1 MAVVKLYRKKTS
13 AKFIFIA
20 DFIALSTLF
29 LVSCLL
35 YNHFYTSDIAN
46 ISNADAVVHALVF
59 LAITQ
64 TCLLAVGLYNDKLRE
79 SSRGIKFR
87 IFCAVLIAYFL
98 TNFVYWISPFEYF
111 NYFHREWLF
120 ISALLILCSLR
131 LFANLINYKSF
142 GRRNVLILGSG
153 RRASI
158 IEKRMRRESDRVGF
172 RIVGFVAVDG
182 DSDAGISSS
191 NIIILEEPLEQF
203 CERCQV
209 HEIVIAA
216 DERRNNLS
224 LDCLF
229 ACKMNGVQI
238 SEIVDFIEKETGQ
251 IAVNLLHPSWIIH
264 SGGFKAQQTYS
275 LYADQIFNSFLSLVI
290 FALTWPL
297 MLITFFSIKVE
308 DGLSA
313 PILYSQIRIGKNGKP
328 FKIFKFR
335 SMGTDAE
342 KDGAQWATKNDVRI
356 TKTGN
361 IIRKYRIDELPQLIN
376 VLRGEMGFVGPR
388 PERPKFIEELS
399 EKIPFYKH
407 RHNVK
412 PGLTGWAQLQYPY
425 GSNDADALEK
435 LKYDLYYIKHRSLLL
450 DLLILVRTSE
460 IILFGKGR

>member
-20 DFIALSTLF
+20 DFIALSSLF
-29 LVSCLL
+29 FLSCLL
-35 YNHFYTSDIAN
+35 YNHFYTSEIITIA
-46 ISNADAVVHALVF
+46 NADAVVHALVF

-79 SSRGIKFR
+79 SNRGIKFR
-87 IFCAVLIAYFL
+87 IFSAVLIAYL
-98 TNFVYWISPFEYF
+98 ITNFIYWISPFEYF
-111 NYFHREWLF
+111 NYYHREWLF
-120 ISALLILCSLR
+120 ISAIIVLCSLR

-142 GRRNVLILGSG
+142 GRRNVLVLGSG

-172 RIVGFVAVDG
+172 RIIGFVAVDG
-182 DSDAGISSS
+182 DCESGI
-191 NIIILEEPLEQF
+191 NAEKIISLTEPLEQF
-203 CERCQV
+203 CQTNQIN
-209 HEIVIAA
+209 EIVIAA

-229 ACKMNGVQI
+229 TCKMNGIQI

-264 SGGFKAQQTYS
+264 SGGFKVQHTLHQ
-275 LYADQIFNSFLSLVI
+275 YADQCFNCFLSLII
-290 FALTWPL
+290 FTLTWPL
-297 MLITFFSIKVE
+297 MLFTFLSIKLE
-308 DGLSA
+308 DGIKA
-313 PILYSQIRIGKNGKP
+313 PVFYSQIRIGKNGKP
-328 FKIFKFR
+328 FTIFKFR
-335 SMGTDAE
+335 SMGIDAE
-342 KDGAQWATKNDVRI
+342 KNGIQWATKNDDRI

-361 IIRKYRIDELPQLIN
+361 FIRKYRIDELPQLIN

-388 PERPKFIEELS
+388 PERPKFIDELS
-399 EKIPFYKH
+399 QKIPFYKH

-425 GSNDADALEK
+425 GSNDEDALEK